1 MRFINKSVLL
11 FCVLALAFTAC
22 RKPEPGIV
30 PDNNGPVVKKYLVKQ
45 LLNDDPEKIMLA
57 IDWNDDFTKILHV
70 KFGLGY
76 GSVLDYDFT
85 YYGEDSIR
93 VSMSLPPD
101 SYPLWEFWYDILMIH
116 LSENKIDSICCYAN
130 GELRDVELYNYNE
143 EGRLIEREYF
153 GGVYDSFVW
162 EGDDVVEYKYYGMND
177 TFAIDSFTDYIYPQ
191 YTLPF
196 YLASEVAFEIRK
208 PLFSPFWKHQPVLK
222 DYVTYEADEDG
233 YLTKMVYDS
242 ARYWISY
249 YYSTPETNP

>member
-22 RKPEPGIV
+22 RKPESSIV
-30 PDNNGPVVKKYLVKQ
+30 SDIDEPIVKKYLVKQ
-45 LLNDDPEKIMLA
+45 LLNDDPERIMLA

-70 KFGLGY
+70 KYGLGY

-130 GELRDVELYNYNE
+130 GELRDVEHYNYNE

-162 EGDDVVEYKYYGMND
+162 EGDDVVEYKYYGMNNTPDDD
-177 TFAIDSFTDYIYPQ
+177 TRVMLAGCIVAGALEMSNPPMNDHWNIHRLFQKTKYSF
-191 YTLPF
+191 
-196 YLASEVAFEIRK
+196 
-208 PLFSPFWKHQPVLK
+208 K
-222 DYVTYEADEDG
+222 DNYCLIQLVSSFRTE
-233 YLTKMVYDS
+233 KVYGD
-242 ARYWISY
+242 WC
-249 YYSTPETNP
+249 